1 MDIETDPLCTNL
13 FTFKPVHPTKMHY
26 IDREQSFENWPKQIV
41 QRPKYLSQNGF
52 FYTGIGDHVA
62 RFYCDVTLKQWDKTD
77 CIETEHLKWESNC
90 LFAKMISSNVPFLT
104 YLHRKVY

>member
-52 FYTGIGDHVA
+52 FYTV
-62 RFYCDVTLKQWDKTD
+62 
-77 CIETEHLKWESNC
+77 
-90 LFAKMISSNVPFLT
+90 
-104 YLHRKVY
+104 